1 MGFIYRIVVGGEIY
15 IGSTK
20 IKYLSQRQSH
30 HNFRLNNPN
39 DIGYNY
45 FLYKLCREHNVKK
58 IICELIE
65 IVDNENI
72 KIKEQEYMDLLKP
85 TLNHYRAFQTEEQ
98 KIEQKKEHK
107 KEYNKIK
114 ANCPICNTEMLRGS
128 IKKHI
133 NKIHKIDN

>member
-1 MGFIYRIVVGGEIY
+1 MGFIYKIVVGEDFY
-15 IGSTK
+15 IGSTIK
-20 IKYLSQRQSH
+20 KYLSQRQKQ
-30 HNFRLNNPN
+30 HNYSLRTPYNN
-39 DIGYNY
+39 GYNY
-45 FLYKLCREHNVKK
+45 LLYKLCREHNVKK